1 MLRKIFAHVKSF
13 LLRVRRKVVA
23 AQESSNAPLAHKS
36 LFSDGK
42 LFSVGTTDQTGQA
55 AQRRRA
61 ARSKPLLLLKVWHS
75 RPRLCMFSHAAIVLS
90 RHGLRISCFRRQP
103 TVVLQIIYRLQ
114 IVVASAQPRAVCN
127 TSCETRFLSR
137 RFLVLQDASEACGWL
152 PRNSSGADPSP
163 ARKQFNQESRV
174 ATRGF
179 RVLSS
184 EGKGSQ
190 LIVGLLGSKKLNR
203 AQPRAANVTYFAKLC
218 FEPFCWDTPVGCT
231 TPLVDIY
238 AV

>member
-1 MLRKIFAHVKSF
+1 
-13 LLRVRRKVVA
+13 
-23 AQESSNAPLAHKS
+23 
-36 LFSDGK
+36 
-42 LFSVGTTDQTGQA
+42 
-55 AQRRRA
+55 
-61 ARSKPLLLLKVWHS
+61 
-75 RPRLCMFSHAAIVLS
+75 MFSHAAIVLS

-114 IVVASAQPRAVCN
+114 IVAASAQPRAVCN

-163 ARKQFNQESRV
+163 ARKQFNQESRA

-203 AQPRAANVTYFAKLC
+203 AQPRAAVPHLWEQRFTVCGLSRCASLGLTC
-218 FEPFCWDTPVGCT
+218 APVGVPRARNPFQNRRNLILISST
-231 TPLVDIY
+231 AGKSLLLQNMFRPAGFRKIHP
-238 AV
+238 